1 MNDRRTRRYKEKRPL
16 FPFGQLMLPI
26 VGVVALGILILG
38 IRLFFLPSH
47 SSVSSERIVPATPSV
62 PSLPAEQEEPVAF
75 SETPATLTTAVVA
88 VPVSAGEA
96 SLSSPKAALP
106 APQQQQGQPKTQ
118 PKPQP
123 TTTVA
128 KPAQSPPVSP
138 LSSPPSASSAPKGG
152 WGVQVGAF
160 TAPSAA
166 ESLAAKLRSSGE
178 SVVVVKASV
187 GGKLYYR
194 VRVVA
199 GATRQEAEK
208 KSVTLKAQG
217 YPTLVVSL

>member
-1 MNDRRTRRYKEKRPL
+1 
-16 FPFGQLMLPI
+16 MLPI

-62 PSLPAEQEEPVAF
+62 PSLPAEQEEPAAF
-75 SETPATLTTAVVA
+75 SETPATLKTAVVA
-88 VPVSAGEA
+88 VPVSAGDA

-106 APQQQQGQPKTQ
+106 APQQQQAQPKTQ
-118 PKPQP
+118 PKAQP
-123 TTTVA
+123 TTVA
-128 KPAQSPPVSP
+128 KPAQSPSAPP
-138 LSSPPSASSAPKGG
+138 LNSPPSASSAPKGG

-178 SVVVVKASV
+178 SVVVVKASL

>member
-1 MNDRRTRRYKEKRPL
+1 
-16 FPFGQLMLPI
+16 MLPI

-47 SSVSSERIVPATPSV
+47 SSVSSERIVPATPSI
-62 PSLPAEQEEPVAF
+62 PSLPPEMYLCVAL
-75 SETPATLTTAVVA
+75 SQTRAPLKPGGVGVPIPAGLVSLPSQKTTPS
-88 VPVSAGEA
+88 VS
-96 SLSSPKAALP
+96 S
-106 APQQQQGQPKTQ
+106 QQQAQSKTQPKTQ
-118 PKPQP
+118 PA
-123 TTTVA
+123 TVA
-128 KPAQSPPVSP
+128 RPVQSPPAVPHSPAPSVSP
-138 LSSPPSASSAPKGG
+138 AQKGG

-199 GATRQEAEK
+199 GTTRQEAEQ